1 MIVPLVKK
9 DINKSNSRTW
19 TKCNDDARSDYWR
32 TMFVDIYGGEFE
44 KNGLY
49 WNWKQGIVPKI
60 PKKEPNRRFKVTT
73 PDNQTIYVENVN
85 NFCNKNNLN
94 KSAFYAVVR
103 GQRSHHKGYKVEKEN

>member
-1 MIVPLVKK
+1 MKSPLKK
-9 DINKSNSRTW
+9 DDVNKVNTVTW
-19 TKCNDDARSDYWR
+19 VKCNDDAKSDRWR
-32 TMFVDIYGGEFE
+32 NMFVDIYGGEFE

-85 NFCNKNNLN
+85 NFCKKNKLN
-94 KSAFYAVVR
+94 KSAFYAVVK